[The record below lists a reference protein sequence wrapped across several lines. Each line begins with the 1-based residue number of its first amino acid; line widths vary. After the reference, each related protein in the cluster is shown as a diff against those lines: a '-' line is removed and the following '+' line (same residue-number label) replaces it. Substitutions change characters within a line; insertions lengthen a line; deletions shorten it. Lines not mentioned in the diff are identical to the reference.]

1 MAFYDHLTF
10 RTSRASNSLRAVRA
24 APRLG
29 QRVSEDEPRQI
40 TCVVGDDH
48 ETLRRGLVAL
58 IDAEDDLTVIGQAGD
73 GGEALALTRRRRPDV
88 TVVDVRMPVMDGI
101 ALCREITAEELPTR
115 VVLYTAF
122 DDLAALEQALEAG
135 AAGYVL
141 KSGPPQE
148 LLRAVRVVNGGRPY
162 VDATLAPDLL
172 ERKATAA
179 RSLLTP
185 REIEVLQHLADG
197 LTNEATAAA
206 LFLSPTTV
214 RSYAENAMAKLEANN
229 RLHAVVKALRLGLID

>member
-1 MAFYDHLTF
+1 M
-10 RTSRASNSLRAVRA
+10 S
-24 APRLG
+24 G
-29 QRVSEDEPRQI
+29 DEPRQI

-101 ALCREITAEELPTR
+101 ALCREVTAEELPTR
-115 VVLYTAF
+115 VVLYTAY

-148 LLRAVRVVNGGRPY
+148 LLRAVRIVNDGRPY

-197 LTNEATAAA
+197 LTTEATATA

-214 RSYAENAMAKLEANN
+214 RSYAENAMAKLEASN

>member
-1 MAFYDHLTF
+1 M
-10 RTSRASNSLRAVRA
+10 S
-24 APRLG
+24 G
-29 QRVSEDEPRQI
+29 GEPRQI

-48 ETLRRGLVAL
+48 ETLRKGLVAL

-73 GGEALALTRRRRPDV
+73 GGETLALTRRRRPDV

-101 ALCREITAEELPTR
+101 ALCREVKAEELPTR
-115 VVLYTAF
+115 VVVYTAF

-148 LLRAVRVVNGGRPY
+148 LLRAVRIVSEGRPY

-172 ERKATAA
+172 ERKAAAA
-179 RSLLTP
+179 RIPLTP
-185 REIEVLQHLADG
+185 REIEVLQHLATG
-197 LTNEATAAA
+197 LTNEATATA

-229 RLHAVVKALRLGLID
+229 RLHAVAKALRLGLID